1 MRLLFTSKYEGQFD
15 QTLNFEIQGTR
26 RRYQLFCR
34 GLCQLPTISKE
45 PRIVFPNR
53 KRAVKK
59 GEIISKKYLLDQDEF
74 QFGPLHC
81 GKPRERYRE
90 GRYPENMETFTISN
104 CGSIESVMAICFKN
118 DVNAS
123 TFLLEPPEMVLQPGE
138 NQTLTVWAYP
148 KTPVEF
154 RDQIV
159 CSIQHNPDPVIFK
172 ICCIGVEPELKV
184 DKKLLEFGKVL
195 LHRRESRVLHLRNN
209 TLLPA
214 AWKLSGTEMLG
225 DEFSFS
231 QEQGIV
237 QPKSEFP
244 LNIHFR
250 AAKPVSY
257 NKRAFKIEISDVE
270 QIIGLMHVENIQL
283 QAEGYDVA
291 LDISFPKGMNYYID
305 SNAAIMIARY

>member
-1 MRLLFTSKYEGQFD
+1 MECDNNNNNNRLVKHRWIVPANGECKMRLLFTSKYEGQFD

-138 NQTLTVWAYP
+138 NQVSHTY
-148 KTPVEF
+148 
-154 RDQIV
+154 I
-159 CSIQHNPDPVIFK
+159 NPSLSFV
-172 ICCIGVEPELKV
+172 
-184 DKKLLEFGKVL
+184 
-195 LHRRESRVLHLRNN
+195 SRLSQCGLIPRHL
-209 TLLPA
+209 
-214 AWKLSGTEMLG
+214 
-225 DEFSFS
+225 
-231 QEQGIV
+231 
-237 QPKSEFP
+237 
-244 LNIHFR
+244 
-250 AAKPVSY
+250 
-257 NKRAFKIEISDVE
+257 
-270 QIIGLMHVENIQL
+270 
-283 QAEGYDVA
+283 
-291 LDISFPKGMNYYID
+291 
-305 SNAAIMIARY
+305 